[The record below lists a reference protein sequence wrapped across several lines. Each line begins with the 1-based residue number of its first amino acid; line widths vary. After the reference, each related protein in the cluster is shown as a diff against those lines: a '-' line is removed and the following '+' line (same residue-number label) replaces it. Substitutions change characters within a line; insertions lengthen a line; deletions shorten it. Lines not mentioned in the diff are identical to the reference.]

1 VKIGDLVRRTV
12 AMPGLDKIYGII
24 TAVQPLVEF
33 PTACEVLW
41 PDGRTTIPYKKNLMV
56 VNESR

>member
-1 VKIGDLVRRTV
+1 MKVGDLVRRTV

-24 TAVQPLVEF
+24 TAAE
-33 PTACEVLW
+33 TRDGDHACEVLW
-41 PDGRTTIPYKKNLMV
+41 PDGRTTMPYKKNLMV